1 MVRKY
6 SYEFKKY
13 LVTLLESGLIS
24 ANELA
29 RRHNIHKGVVCKI
42 YNRYKQFGDKSL
54 QHTYTRN
61 KYSREFK
68 LNVLKYKAENNLS
81 YEQTALHFNIPS
93 VSAIHD
99 WHKLCCEIMEVNMVE
114 RNQTNKTN
122 KKNIKAI
129 KDTIKLVNTSEE
141 SEEVKQLKERIAEL
155 EKELYYKSAENAYL
169 KKLDALM
176 QEKKQKA
183 QEKKRK

>member
-1 MVRKY
+1 MVRKYSYEFKKYLVTLLESGLINYMVRKY

-42 YNRYKQFGDKSL
+42 YNRYKQFGDESL

-81 YEQTALHFNIPS
+81 YEQ
-93 VSAIHD
+93 
-99 WHKLCCEIMEVNMVE
+99 K
-114 RNQTNKTN
+114 Q
-122 KKNIKAI
+122 IKQI
-129 KDTIKLVNTSEE
+129 
-141 SEEVKQLKERIAEL
+141 
-155 EKELYYKSAENAYL
+155 
-169 KKLDALM
+169 
-176 QEKKQKA
+176 
-183 QEKKRK
+183 

>member
-42 YNRYKQFGDKSL
+42 YNRYKQFGDESL

-99 WHKLCCEIMEVNMVE
+99 WHKLCCEFREVNMVE
-114 RNQTNKTN
+114 RNQT
-122 KKNIKAI
+122 NIKAI

-141 SEEVKQLKERIAEL
+141 SEEVKQLKARIAEL

>member
-13 LVTLLESGLIS
+13 LVTVLESGLIS
-24 ANELA
+24 ASELA
-29 RRHNIHKGVVCKI
+29 RRHNIHKGVVCNI
-42 YNRYKQFGDKSL
+42 YNKYKQHGDEALK
-54 QHTYTRN
+54 HTYTRN

-93 VSAIHD
+93 LSAIHD
-99 WHKLCCEIMEVNMVE
+99 WHKLCCEFREVDMIE
-114 RNQTNKTN
+114 RNQAD

-129 KDTIKLVNTSEE
+129 NNIKNPVITAEE

>member
-24 ANELA
+24 ASELA
-29 RRHNIHKGVVCKI
+29 KRHNIHKGVVCKI
-42 YNRYKQFGDKSL
+42 YNRYKQFGDNSL

-61 KYSREFK
+61 EYSREFK

-99 WHKLCCEIMEVNMVE
+99 WHKLCCEFMEVNMVE
-114 RNQTNKTN
+114 RNQIN

-129 KDTIKLVNTSEE
+129 KDTINQVNTLEE
-141 SEEVKQLKERIAEL
+141 SEEIKQLKERIAEL

-176 QEKKQKA
+176 QEKNQKA

>member
-1 MVRKY
+1 MEINLY
-6 SYEFKKY
+6 SIPTPE
-13 LVTLLESGLIS
+13 I
-24 ANELA
+24 
-29 RRHNIHKGVVCKI
+29 NIV
-42 YNRYKQFGDKSL
+42 
-54 QHTYTRN
+54 
-61 KYSREFK
+61 
-68 LNVLKYKAENNLS
+68 EN
-81 YEQTALHFNIPS
+81 FNIPS

-122 KKNIKAI
+122 IKAI

-141 SEEVKQLKERIAEL
+141 SEEVKQLKARIAEL

>member
-29 RRHNIHKGVVCKI
+29 RRH
-42 YNRYKQFGDKSL
+42 
-54 QHTYTRN
+54 
-61 KYSREFK
+61 SREFK

-99 WHKLCCEIMEVNMVE
+99 WHKLCCEFREVNMVE
-114 RNQTNKTN
+114 RNQTNKT
-122 KKNIKAI
+122 NIKAI

-141 SEEVKQLKERIAEL
+141 SEEVKQLKARIAEL

>member
-1 MVRKY
+1 M
-6 SYEFKKY
+6 
-13 LVTLLESGLIS
+13 
-24 ANELA
+24 
-29 RRHNIHKGVVCKI
+29 
-42 YNRYKQFGDKSL
+42 
-54 QHTYTRN
+54 
-61 KYSREFK
+61 
-68 LNVLKYKAENNLS
+68 LKYKAENNLS

-99 WHKLCCEIMEVNMVE
+99 WHKLCCEFREVNMVK
-114 RNQTNKTN
+114 RNQT
-122 KKNIKAI
+122 NIKAI

-141 SEEVKQLKERIAEL
+141 SEEVKQLKARIAEL

>member
-42 YNRYKQFGDKSL
+42 YNRYKQFGDESL

-99 WHKLCCEIMEVNMVE
+99 WHKLCCEFREVNMVK
-114 RNQTNKTN
+114 RNQT
-122 KKNIKAI
+122 NIKAI

-141 SEEVKQLKERIAEL
+141 SEEVKQLKARIAEL